1 MIFADFQFYIQ
12 FYHTLFSL
20 TTLLQTRQKFTVNV
34 WKKSCRILILN
45 SLGKVDILK
54 FLWKLKILAK
64 SVSRLNLKGTGSLR
78 SENSLF

>member
-1 MIFADFQFYIQ
+1 MTLEGFKVADVI
-12 FYHTLFSL
+12 LDVG
-20 TTLLQTRQKFTVNV
+20 QTWQKFTVNV

-54 FLWKLKILAK
+54 FMWKLKILAK